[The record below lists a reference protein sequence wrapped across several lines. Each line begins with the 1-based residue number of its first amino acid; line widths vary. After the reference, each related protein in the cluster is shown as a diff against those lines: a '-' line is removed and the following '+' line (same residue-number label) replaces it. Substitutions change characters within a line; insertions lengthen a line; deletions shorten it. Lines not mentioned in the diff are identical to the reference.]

1 MASHEAQAMKKKFSE
16 FVLKLSGTE
25 EAPVSV
31 EEMRATYD
39 GFAADLTGKPSGVT
53 WAEVDV
59 AGVPA
64 VWTDPAGGATDRVVQ
79 YVHGGGYVIGSA
91 KAYQSFA
98 GHIAKAVGCR
108 VLNVD
113 YRLAPEHPHPAPVE
127 DSSTAYRWLLSQ
139 GYDPSHVAIAGD
151 SAGGGLTLTTLLA
164 LRQAE
169 TPQPA
174 ASVPI
179 SPWADMEVTGA
190 TMVTNAETDFLQQPM
205 LLGMA
210 ELFLGGHDPRDPLAA
225 PLHADFAEL
234 PPMYIQCISRRVEMR
249 RYSTM
254 LGEWPTLRRQRA
266 SMSRWRCFRRCNM
279 SSSSARA
286 ACPKRMMPWLRSA
299 CSFDL
304 ASVWRREFR
313 CHYNPA
319 PPSARM
325 PSPPRSAKAAW
336 AKCIEHEIP
345 SSTGTWR

>member
-234 PPMYIQCISRRVEMR
+234 PPMYIQAGGDETLLDDARRVADAATSAGVDVTLEVFPEMQHVFQ
-249 RYSTM
+249 
-254 LGEWPTLRRQRA
+254 LGAGGVPEA
-266 SMSRWRCFRRCNM
+266 DDAVAKIGVF
-279 SSSSARA
+279 
-286 ACPKRMMPWLRSA
+286 LRSRLG
-299 CSFDL
+299 L
-304 ASVWRREFR
+304 A
-313 CHYNPA
+313 
-319 PPSARM
+319 
-325 PSPPRSAKAAW
+325 
-336 AKCIEHEIP
+336 
-345 SSTGTWR
+345 